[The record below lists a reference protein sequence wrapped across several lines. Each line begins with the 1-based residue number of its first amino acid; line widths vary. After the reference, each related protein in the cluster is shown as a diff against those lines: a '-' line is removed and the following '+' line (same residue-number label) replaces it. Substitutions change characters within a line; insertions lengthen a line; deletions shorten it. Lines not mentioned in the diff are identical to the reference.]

1 MLPTNAAQLAK
12 RAVTAQAR
20 RERRK
25 HDAFVR
31 HELCFPV
38 ADGDYFAHRS
48 AGKRRVLRSTRMT
61 ASRDLAARF
70 EAYAD
75 WRRRLSAG
83 ISSLHA
89 WLQQQDL
96 ADAQADVKVQQ
107 VLERLQQDKLVV
119 AFVAEF
125 SRGKSELI
133 NAIFFAD
140 FGQRLLPSSAGRTT
154 MCPTELLHDPSREPS
169 IRLLPIETRLNEAT
183 VSEFKNYADEWVTFA
198 LDLGSADRM
207 AETLARVSQVKR
219 VPVALAR
226 KYGLFTDDDDDILAA
241 LERGDEG
248 SVDIPCWRH
257 AEINF
262 PHPLLQ
268 QGLVV
273 LDTPGLNAI
282 GTEPELT
289 LNLLPNAHAVLFLLA
304 ADAGVTKTDLDVWN
318 GHLAGE
324 EDATRA
330 ARIVVLNKID
340 GLWDDLRDE
349 AEINEEIDRQVRS
362 SAQILGI
369 SAAQVFAV
377 SAQKALLA
385 KVNGDDDLLMR
396 SRLPALEHSLSRK
409 LIPAKRDLVGA
420 ATQAE
425 VRALTTAIR
434 AILDARAVAIG
445 EQLAELIAL
454 RGKNQDVVEHM
465 MTRVKEEKEVFERGL
480 ARYTAL
486 RTVFTQHT
494 NDLFEIIGLPALRNN
509 ASQTR
514 QRIEDSP
521 FTRGVRE
528 AMGDFFARLR
538 ADFDQAGRQ
547 GAEIHDLM
555 RAMYMRF
562 AHEHDIDIY
571 VPPQLSVLKY
581 LKEIE
586 RMERAYNTHFNTLW
600 NMVSKAKYPLMKQ
613 FFETIASRARHIYK
627 VANRD
632 VDGWLRAV
640 MSPLETQ
647 VREHHIQLR
656 RRLDSVRRIHRAS
669 DELESRILELEQ
681 AREALESQRQGHRDQ
696 SAAVDM
702 IIEAPDALPLA
713 ANA

>member
-1 MLPTNAAQLAK
+1 
-12 RAVTAQAR
+12 
-20 RERRK
+20 
-25 HDAFVR
+25 
-31 HELCFPV
+31 
-38 ADGDYFAHRS
+38 
-48 AGKRRVLRSTRMT
+48 MT

-340 GLWDDLRDE
+340 GLWDELRDE

-681 AREALESQRQGHRDQ
+681 AREALESQRQGLRDQ

>member
-1 MLPTNAAQLAK
+1 MIP
-12 RAVTAQAR
+12 
-20 RERRK
+20 
-25 HDAFVR
+25 
-31 HELCFPV
+31 
-38 ADGDYFAHRS
+38 
-48 AGKRRVLRSTRMT
+48 
-61 ASRDLAARF
+61 SRDLAARF

-83 ISSLHA
+83 ISSLHE
-89 WLQQQDL
+89 WLSQQDL
-96 ADAQADVKVQQ
+96 ADAQADIKVQQ
-107 VLERLQQDKLVV
+107 LIERLQQDKLVV

-154 MCPTELLHDPSREPS
+154 MCPTELLHDPSRPPS

-183 VSEFKNYADEWVTFA
+183 VSEFKHYADEWVTFP
-198 LDLGSADRM
+198 LDLAAADRM

-226 KYGLFTDDDDDILAA
+226 KYGLFSERDDDILSA
-241 LERGDEG
+241 LERDEEG

-268 QGLVV
+268 QGLII

-318 GHLAGE
+318 AHLAGE
-324 EDATRA
+324 DETTKA
-330 ARIVVLNKID
+330 ARIVILNKID
-340 GLWDDLRDE
+340 GLWDELKE
-349 AEINEEIDRQVRS
+349 EFEINAEIDRQVES
-362 SAQILGI
+362 SASMLGI

-385 KVNGDDDLLMR
+385 KVNGDDPLLTR
-396 SRLPALEHSLSRK
+396 SRLPVLEHSLSRK

-420 ATQAE
+420 AMQTE
-425 VRALTTAIR
+425 IRALAASIR
-434 AILDARAVAIG
+434 AILDSRANGIS
-445 EQLAELIAL
+445 EQLAELIEL
-454 RGKNQDVVEHM
+454 RGKNQDVVTHM
-465 MTRVKEEKEVFERGL
+465 MARVKDEKELFERGL

-494 NDLFEIIGLPALRNN
+494 NDLYDVIGLSSLRQN
-509 ASQTR
+509 ATR
-514 QRIEDSP
+514 TRERIEGSP
-521 FTRGVRE
+521 FTKGVRD
-528 AMGDFFARLR
+528 AMSDFFARLR

-555 RAMYMRF
+555 RAMYTRF
-562 AHEHDIDIY
+562 AHENRLDIY
-571 VPPQLSVLKY
+571 VPPQFSVLKY

-613 FFETIASRARHIYK
+613 FFETVASRARHIYK

-632 VDGWLRAV
+632 VEAWLKAV

-681 AREALESQRQGHRDQ
+681 SREALETQRQGLKQ
-696 SAAVDM
+696 QVGALDM
-702 IIEAPDALPLA
+702 IIEAPDVLPLA